1 MLSRAAST
9 ARATLLAVGA
19 GLALAPAAAA
29 WQDEGRLPPAVEAR
43 VTAIPGVIA
52 AGEEWEL
59 VWGGSDNADGI
70 VGTPDGGLLFAQ
82 EQPSRIGKLDVNGQ
96 RTTYLENTNGAGS
109 VSIDTEGNLLAV
121 LRTCTDP
128 GRPETLG
135 PCEEPTKVAVLAP
148 ETRILADS
156 FQNGEALGRLNDLV
170 ADSNGG
176 AYFTSGGAYYVNRD
190 GMVSTVADDIRA
202 NGIILSPDERVLYV
216 TNRGAIVAFDRR
228 SDGSVA
234 NRRNF
239 AMLRDDG
246 SGDGMA
252 VDGAGRL
259 YVTADYAVQVFSS
272 GGEFLGSI
280 PTPRRAIS
288 VAFSG
293 PEKKTLYIV
302 GSGAQGPDRQD
313 LVTAAGVRNNAK
325 SIYRISMIADGYQG
339 RPK

>member
-1 MLSRAAST
+1 M
-9 ARATLLAVGA
+9 LLAVGA
-19 GLALAPAAAA
+19 GLALAPAAGA
-29 WQDEGRLPPAVEAR
+29 WQGEGRLPPEVEAR

-109 VSIDTEGNLLAV
+109 ISIDTQGNLLAV

-128 GRPETLG
+128 GRPDTLG
-135 PCEEPTKVAVLAP
+135 PCEEPTKLAVLAP
-148 ETRILADS
+148 EMRILADS

-176 AYFTSGGAYYVNRD
+176 AYFTSGGAYHVNRD
-190 GMVSTVADDIRA
+190 GVVSTIADDIRA
-202 NGIILSPDERVLYV
+202 NGIILSPDDRVLYV
-216 TNRGAIVAFDRR
+216 TNGGAIVAFDRLG
-228 SDGSVA
+228 DGSVA

-239 AMLRDDG
+239 AMLRDGG

-252 VDGAGRL
+252 VDSAGRL
-259 YVTADYAVQVFSS
+259 YVTAGYAVQVFSS

-288 VAFSG
+288 TAF
-293 PEKKTLYIV
+293 PVPT
-302 GSGAQGPDRQD
+302 R
-313 LVTAAGVRNNAK
+313 RH
-325 SIYRISMIADGYQG
+325 SI
-339 RPK
+339 